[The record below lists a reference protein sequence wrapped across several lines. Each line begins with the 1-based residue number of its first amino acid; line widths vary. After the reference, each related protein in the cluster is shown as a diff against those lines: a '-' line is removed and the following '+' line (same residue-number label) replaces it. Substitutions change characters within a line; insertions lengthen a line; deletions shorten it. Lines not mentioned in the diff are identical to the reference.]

1 MLQLTGAAKQINNKR
16 DVGKEAG
23 KGIPGRGNSLCEGL
37 KVSSEYDT
45 LPKLL
50 RFS

>member
-1 MLQLTGAAKQINNKR
+1 MLQLRLGSAKQMNNKG
-16 DVGKEAG
+16 DAGKEAG
-23 KGIPGRGNSLCEGL
+23 KGAPGRGSL

-50 RFS
+50 TLS